1 MSAARRMRTGLA
13 ALPFVLA
20 TLGGLLLASP
30 APAADAPA
38 TAQAPAPSLTDDF
51 SAADQ
56 YVESVPTARGPKV
69 PGVTKSPRRGKSG
82 ESSAPKLSPSVK
94 SSLEGQPAET
104 AAQLERIATSPDYG
118 APAEELRKVEIN
130 SSARVPAAAVSA
142 VGEGEEDTLTWLLV
156 ALIATTLLIAGLA
169 AYRRY
174 QSRNS
179 AG

>member
-1 MSAARRMRTGLA
+1 MSAYAQRPSLVLGLAFALA
-13 ALPFVLA
+13 AL
-20 TLGGLLLASP
+20 GGLWLA
-30 APAADAPA
+30 APVLAADAPA
-38 TAQAPAPSLTDDF
+38 PAQRPAPSLTDNF

-69 PGVTKSPRRGKSG
+69 PGVGKPRGAGKNRETST
-82 ESSAPKLSPSVK
+82 PKLSPTVQ
-94 SSLEGQPAET
+94 SSLDRQPDQT

-118 APAEELRKVEIN
+118 APAEKLPK
-130 SSARVPAAAVSA
+130 APPRVPAAAVSA
-142 VGEGEEDTLTWLLV
+142 VGDGDQSTLTWLLV
-156 ALIATTLLIAGLA
+156 AVIATTLLTAGTA

>member
-1 MSAARRMRTGLA
+1 MSAPVRPRLAVALAFALA
-13 ALPFVLA
+13 AL
-20 TLGGLLLASP
+20 GGLWLA
-30 APAADAPA
+30 APVLAADAPA
-38 TAQAPAPSLTDDF
+38 PASAPSLTDDF

-69 PGVTKSPRRGKSG
+69 PGVGKARRTGKNR
-82 ESSAPKLSPSVK
+82 ENAAPKLSPTVQ
-94 SSLEGQPAET
+94 SSLDRQPDQT

-118 APAEELRKVEIN
+118 APAEKLRT
-130 SSARVPAAAVSA
+130 SPAHVPAAAVSA
-142 VGEGEEDTLTWLLV
+142 VGDGDQSTLTWLLV
-156 ALIATTLLIAGLA
+156 AVIATTLLTAGTA

>member
-1 MSAARRMRTGLA
+1 VGMRSFARRLPVLAVAGFALA
-13 ALPFVLA
+13 ALWI
-20 TLGGLLLASP
+20 LGPA
-30 APAADAPA
+30 APAIAGDAG
-38 TAQAPAPSLTDDF
+38 TQAPSLTDNF

-69 PGVTKSPRRGKSG
+69 PGVTKSPRRGKSSG
-82 ESSAPKLSPSVK
+82 SSAPKLSPSVK